1 MIDSDAFHRARELA
15 VAYIGIDHSK
25 SSGRVRDNLRKKDV
39 DDKIAERV
47 IDYLISID
55 YIDDRRA
62 ARRVAR
68 RYQGS
73 SLRSRR
79 AMFYVFL
86 QNGIEREIAEDESKA
101 LDDDRNTALELCDAV
116 YAGREE
122 VDDLDMMKLLA
133 RRGYHAALVLEV
145 IKEFKKSRS
154 KS

>member
-25 SSGRVRDNLRKKDV
+25 SSGRVRDNLRKKGV
-39 DDKIAERV
+39 DDKTAERV
-47 IDYLISID
+47 IEYLKSID

-68 RYQGS
+68 RYKGS
-73 SLRSRR
+73 RLRSRR

-86 QNGIEREIAEDESKA
+86 QNGIDREIAEDEAKA
-101 LDDDRNTALELCDAV
+101 LDDDRNTALELCDAM

-122 VDDLDMMKLLA
+122 VDDLDVMKLLT
-133 RRGYHAALVLEV
+133 RRGYHAALALDV
-145 IKEFKKSRS
+145 IKEFRKS
-154 KS
+154 